1 MSKINES
8 RVNLYIVDYDEMS
21 LKILKNKFS
30 SCSGYRV
37 FTYKTSDEFLEE
49 FNRFPFAKRH
59 IHIVIL
65 DYVVNGIKNEGN
77 GIDILRKIKAINSAV
92 EIIILSGVEDV
103 EIATSAMRSG
113 AVAFIKKNENSYL
126 RIQNQV
132 KFVISQK
139 SLDQSKKHSIMARVV
154 FVLSIVVLAVFAI
167 IVFFTDI
174 L

>member
-1 MSKINES
+1 MSIIKES
-8 RVNLYIVDYDEMS
+8 RVNIYIVDDDEMS

-37 FTYKTSDEFLEE
+37 FTYKNSNEFLEE
-49 FNRFPFAKRH
+49 FNRFPFSKRH

-65 DYVVNGIKNEGN
+65 DYVVNGINNEGN
-77 GIDILRKIKAINSAV
+77 GIDILKKIKSINSAV
-92 EIIILSGVEDV
+92 EIIILSGIEDV
-103 EIATSAMRSG
+103 EIAASAIKSG
-113 AVAFIKKNENSYL
+113 AVAFVKKNENSYL

-139 SLDQSKKHSIMARVV
+139 SLDMSKKHSVLARVV
-154 FVLSIVVLAVFAI
+154 FGFSIFILAVFAI